1 MFING
6 EELSQQISTQ
16 ELRITD
22 SLPQVLDQQY
32 LQLNIKTKDTIDL
45 QRWQNERVM
54 ENAWSNHTEIKK
66 ILKIYADRKDFS
78 GKYPVSYGAFIW
90 KALFLLK
97 SVVM

>member
-45 QRWQNERVM
+45 QR
-54 ENAWSNHTEIKK
+54 
-66 ILKIYADRKDFS
+66 
-78 GKYPVSYGAFIW
+78 
-90 KALFLLK
+90 
-97 SVVM
+97 